1 MVSIPLNTETEPQ
14 HTGLSSPRNI
24 WYSGRLWRCHKLF
37 ELTIL
42 CQQHL
47 KDRIGL
53 VLQNFRKHW
62 HCRAIPPI
70 LTPTDGQSNLTPIAA
85 HSWHTAR
92 AMVLHAD
99 SMASP
104 THRLRSARLSLETA
118 FPQTPSA
125 RPPFHLCSAE
135 KPPEF
140 APGFLASRS
149 TRLRPWSLRDGPLRS
164 TRPRFL
170 VPVGSVPPAG
180 YGRRAGGTQPRVGRA
195 LAAYGVALQWRGF
208 LEKG

>member
-92 AMVLHAD
+92 AMVPLLTGWRVNPPAAFGEALAGNGI
-99 SMASP
+99 SSNIFRAATFP
-104 THRLRSARLSLETA
+104 PAQHRGTAGIRSRLSCLSLNEA
-118 FPQTPSA
+118 A
-125 RPPFHLCSAE
+125 AMEPP
-135 KPPEF
+135 
-140 APGFLASRS
+140 
-149 TRLRPWSLRDGPLRS
+149 
-164 TRPRFL
+164 
-170 VPVGSVPPAG
+170 
-180 YGRRAGGTQPRVGRA
+180 
-195 LAAYGVALQWRGF
+195 
-208 LEKG
+208 